1 MDILDDFA
9 AERYLE
15 EAIESDGKEI
25 KMFLPGACVWLWEGT
40 GVAYEGRKE
49 HAIFVMTLRA

>member
-25 KMFLPGACVWLWEGT
+25 DMLLLSA
-40 GVAYEGRKE
+40 
-49 HAIFVMTLRA
+49 